1 MIYRQIA
8 IAGSHKAAAVL
19 PNRGPPEHD
28 LLVLERVPMRKGDVL
43 IFMASA
49 LTHGAMPWLREGG
62 RRTVVMGYIYDNG
75 VGSRQPTIAS
85 L

>member
-1 MIYRQIA
+1 M
-8 IAGSHKAAAVL
+8 K
-19 PNRGPPEHD
+19 
-28 LLVLERVPMRKGDVL
+28 KGDVL

-62 RRTVVMGYIYDNG
+62 RRTVVMGYIHDAG
-75 VGSRQPTIAS
+75 AQPTAN